1 MAEPE
6 TTPKHATERRLAL
19 RVPVRLPVRAAVGLR
34 AFEATLMDL
43 SISGCR
49 LRCQEPI
56 TAHGSVW
63 VVLPAGFGGRLPLPV
78 RGEVARAESV
88 RGEPTGVCDVA
99 LRFRGVSPRVYERL
113 CAAVSE
119 VLSPPREPAGPERRG
134 SLRHWLGRRV
144 IARGAG
150 SPRVLIGRDL
160 SAGGM
165 RVENAAGL
173 RPGEQLELALHSQAG
188 DVPLVLRATVL
199 RTSVSGEAALEFT
212 PLSSHQRAAL
222 EKLLS
227 RLGGAGGPAL
237 VSEVLEPA
245 PRPAGSR
252 S

>member
-6 TTPKHATERRLAL
+6 TTSKPSNERRLAL
-19 RVPVRLPVRAAVGLR
+19 RVPVWRPVRAAVGLR

-43 SISGCR
+43 SIAGCR
-49 LRCQEPI
+49 LRCHEPI

-99 LRFRGVSPRVYERL
+99 LRFREISPRVHERL

-119 VLSPPREPAGPERRG
+119 VLAPPCEQVEPERRR
-134 SLRHWLGRRV
+134 SLRHWFGRRV
-144 IARGAG
+144 IARRAG
-150 SPRVLIGRDL
+150 SPRVLLGRDL

-165 RVENAAGL
+165 CVENAAGL
-173 RPGEQLELALHSQAG
+173 SAGEELELALHSQTG
-188 DVPLVLRATVL
+188 DAPLVLRASVL
-199 RTSVSGEAALEFT
+199 RSSASGEAALAF
-212 PLSSHQRAAL
+212 PALSSGQRLAL
-222 EKLLS
+222 EKLLFQ
-227 RLGGAGGPAL
+227 LGGGDGPTV

-245 PRPAGSR
+245 LRLSGQG
-252 S
+252 